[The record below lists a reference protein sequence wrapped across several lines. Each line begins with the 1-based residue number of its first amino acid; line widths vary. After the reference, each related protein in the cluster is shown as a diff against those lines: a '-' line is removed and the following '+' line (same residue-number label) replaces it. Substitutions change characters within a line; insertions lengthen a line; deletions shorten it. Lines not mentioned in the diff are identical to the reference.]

1 MGTERASVPG
11 TSPDLLRYR
20 QEILDIAHRH
30 GARNVRVFGSVS
42 RGEAGPESDLDL
54 LVSTTPGTSSW
65 FPAGLILE
73 LEELL
78 GTEGRR
84 DHRGGAALVLA
95 RAGAR
100 GSHSPVRDQ
109 RLYLIQMLERVEGID
124 LEEVWKRIEE
134 DLPPLRLALARLMQ
148 RPELNP

>member
-54 LVSTTPGTSSW
+54 LVSTAQDTSSW

-78 GTEGRR
+78 GRKVDVITEG
-84 DHRGGAALVLA
+84 ALHWYLRERVLA
-95 RAGAR
+95 EA
-100 GSHSPVRDQ
+100 
-109 RLYLIQMLERVEGID
+109 I
-124 LEEVWKRIEE
+124 
-134 DLPPLRLALARLMQ
+134 PL
-148 RPELNP
+148 